1 MKIYLFRILGKPS
14 LTDIQEISLMGTSH
28 IPREV
33 FFKQCDCLWTY
44 TTAHFY
50 AHSHIFAETYK
61 DSSHFENISVS
72 LLNFKTDRIL
82 LFSDFPFN
90 LIKHFYS
97 K

>member
-28 IPREV
+28 TPREV
-33 FFKQCDCLWTY
+33 FFNNVTVYGLILL
-44 TTAHFY
+44 
-50 AHSHIFAETYK
+50 HISMHILIYLQKLT
-61 DSSHFENISVS
+61 SHFENISVS